1 MNRAQ
6 SIKSLLGKCLSQGLG
21 VIDPIDESGIGTM
34 RKNPNLENIG
44 DTAIRMRRR
53 AVIAKSSY
61 TVNQTPSTRPSGVRT
76 TLLTTSEVINFR
88 LVLRQERI

>member
-1 MNRAQ
+1 MSHQELA
-6 SIKSLLGKCLSQGLG
+6 GLSSGSTGLT
-21 VIDPIDESGIGTM
+21 GTM

-44 DTAIRMRRR
+44 GTAIRMRRR

-61 TVNQTPSTRPSGVRT
+61 TVNRTPSTRPSGART
-76 TLLTTSEVINFR
+76 TLLTTSEVINFC